1 MLAELGKA
9 LLGTAAVF
17 AGTYIIFYFMEAFD
31 K

>member
-1 MLAELGKA
+1 MLTELGKA
-9 LLGTAAVF
+9 ILGTAAVF